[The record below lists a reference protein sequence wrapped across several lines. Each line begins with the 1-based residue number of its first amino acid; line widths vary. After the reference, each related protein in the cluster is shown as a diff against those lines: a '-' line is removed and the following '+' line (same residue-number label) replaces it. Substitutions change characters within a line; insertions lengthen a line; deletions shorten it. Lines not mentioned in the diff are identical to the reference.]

1 MTHGSLV
8 DPDGIAA
15 LTLDVPNQATSPGR
29 QPAARAWRCVALVL
43 AAVLLAAALLKAHE
57 LSTGPVLAI
66 DLLHRRSTLALVVLL
81 QFWLALWLICGVL
94 PRAAWVAAVT
104 CFTLLGA
111 VAFGT
116 LLSGTGDCGCFGALR
131 VHPALTFALDL
142 GALAAL
148 MWWRPP
154 APARPWGHAGRRA
167 LACAVVGV
175 LVAIPGAWLMAGR
188 ASHRGQGAARSRI
201 GAVLPAWVGSAF
213 PLVEHTDI
221 AGRLSAGRWIVLL
234 YHHRCPRCRRALPRY
249 EQLAGANAA
258 DPEAAGVALIQL
270 PPFEPEPT
278 GSAAGSGQAV
288 RGRLADDRAWT
299 FPTPLEVRIDNGVV
313 TAVERP
319 LDLPAAP

>member
-1 MTHGSLV
+1 MMDAFLPLQEWATLAAGVLV
-8 DPDGIAA
+8 GVA
-15 LTLDVPNQATSPGR
+15 LLYLLRPRRRRIDVPFGGLWQE
-29 QPAARAWRCVALVL
+29 VL
-43 AAVLLAAALLKAHE
+43 AQADARSLGRRWRRVLSWLLM
-57 LSTGPVLAI
+57 S
-66 DLLHRRSTLALVVLL
+66 
-81 QFWLALWLICGVL
+81 
-94 PRAAWVAAVT
+94 
-104 CFTLLGA
+104 
-111 VAFGT
+111 
-116 LLSGTGDCGCFGALR
+116 
-131 VHPALTFALDL
+131 
-142 GALAAL
+142 ALAAL